1 MATYLI
7 DGATP
12 LPENGD
18 TGWGST
24 LNTAIQAIDDRFTY
38 SSPSYSLAST
48 VLGSSLTSVGTLTS
62 LTVSGAGSIGG
73 NLTVTGNLTVNGT
86 TTTTNS
92 TIVTV
97 DDPIFT
103 LGGDSAPGSDDN
115 KDRGIEFRWHDGS
128 TAKVGFFGFD
138 DSTGK
143 FTFVPDATNSSEVF
157 SGTIGE
163 IDAQIDW
170 SNVLNK
176 PDPEITVT
184 LTGDVAGSASATLT
198 DLANGTI
205 TVSTT
210 VQSDSVALGTDTT
223 GDYVESLVAGTGVTL
238 SNNSGEG
245 ATPTVEIGQAVGTG
259 ASVTFASVNA
269 PVTGNVTGDLTGN
282 VTGDVTGNA
291 STASALQTARTIN
304 LGGDLSGSAS
314 FDGTSDITISAT
326 VSLDSVTLGDDTTGD
341 YVESLTA
348 GTGVILGGTIGE
360 GSIPT
365 IAIGQAVGTTDDVTF
380 NSVTASLS
388 GNVTGDVTGSV
399 TGDIYAGNGTSKVLD
414 NGTDG
419 TDATFTGTV
428 SSIANHALGDL
439 SDTNFTIVTPASG
452 DHLYFD
458 GADWINRPINLDTL
472 SDVSMGFF
480 PPAAGDFLV
489 YDGSNFSPSPLS
501 TYEGDT
507 ADVNL
512 TAAGSNTSASI
523 TDGSPIQDAN
533 GSAASVTVTVTSGF
547 TKNIVELGGV
557 FQSVTATDEEPYLL
571 LQRSTNGGSSWT
583 DVQSVQVGA
592 TEENSGGT
600 LQQQYAPIFVRV
612 VDTHGASSGT
622 SVMYRFVNNTAAV
635 LGGSANTMNQFFA
648 NTAASFSAK
657 EAR

>member
-24 LNTAIQAIDDRFTY
+24 LNTAIQAIDERFTY

-92 TIVTV
+92 TTVTV

-103 LGGDSAPGSDDN
+103 LGGDTAPASDDN
-115 KDRGIEFRWHDGS
+115 KDRGVEFRWHNGS

-163 IDAQIDW
+163 IDAQVDW

-210 VQSDSVALGTDTT
+210 VQSGAVALGT
-223 GDYVESLVAGTGVTL
+223 
-238 SNNSGEG
+238 
-245 ATPTVEIGQAVGTG
+245 
-259 ASVTFASVNA
+259 
-269 PVTGNVTGDLTGN
+269 
-282 VTGDVTGNA
+282 
-291 STASALQTARTIN
+291 
-304 LGGDLSGSAS
+304 
-314 FDGTSDITISAT
+314 
-326 VSLDSVTLGDDTTGD
+326 DTTGD

-360 GSIPT
+360 GSIPS
-365 IAIGQAVGTTDDVTF
+365 IAIGQAVGTTDNVTF

-399 TGDIYAGNGTSKVLD
+399 TGDIYAGNGTSKILD

-458 GADWINRPINLDTL
+458 GADWINRPIDLDTL

-557 FQSVTATDEEPYLL
+557 FQSVTATNEEPYLL
-571 LQRSTNGGSSWT
+571 LQRSTNAGSSWT

-622 SVMYRFVNNTAAV
+622 SVMYRFINNTAAV